1 MTNHWRDIKNTDVIL
16 INGANPAEA
25 HPVGFQWF
33 MKAKLD
39 PKRGIGQGGGAKIIH
54 VDPRFTR
61 TSAVADMHARIRT
74 GTDVAFFGG
83 LISYVLENNHI
94 HHEYVRNYT
103 NASFIVKDGYGFNDG
118 LFSGYDPAKRIYD
131 TSTWAYEGDTGAA
144 SGRMK
149 QEIGAHA
156 HGPVQPGQGPGGT
169 EGGKAQGGA
178 GEGEKVGAGVTI
190 AKRDM
195 QLEHPRS
202 VFQLMRKHYARYTPE
217 VVSSVTGI
225 PADQFLEIAKIV
237 GECGRPDKVMT
248 IVYAVG
254 LTQHTTGGQLIRS
267 AAVLQ
272 LLLGN
277 MGRPG
282 GGMNAERGHANIQG
296 NTDHAISW
304 EILPGYLRIPAPG
317 QKNLNDYVSQSAPK
331 KFDANSWNFFGT
343 NYRNF
348 MVSLLKT
355 WYGDHAKPENE
366 YAFDFIPKP
375 ATNSSWITIYDQAL
389 KKKMQGVILS
399 GMTATSIGPDSNQV
413 MQALANLKW
422 LVVMDALPTTSSE
435 FWRRPGVDPKS
446 IQTEVF
452 MVPCTHWI
460 EKDGSFVN
468 SGRWSQW
475 KEQVIPPEGEARHD
489 HWVMAELFDRV
500 KKLYQQQGGKFP
512 DPLMALT
519 LAYKDPLKPELE
531 ELAKEINGYD
541 LTTGQRLDTFSKLKD
556 DGTTTAGDW
565 IYTGSYPEAGNLA
578 ARRAGIQDPAKNDPT
593 GMGFYPGWAWSWPLN
608 RRVMYNRASADL
620 DGKPWDPTRPGIVWD
635 PSQHKW
641 TGDIPDYPATME
653 PRSPK
658 AWGPFIMNGEGVG
671 RLFSASMLD
680 GPFPEHYEP
689 MESPIQNPLHPS
701 QSESPVAYLYDKAAG
716 RESRFGTAA
725 DYPYIATSYRLTEH
739 EHFITQHVPY
749 LTQLQPYPFVEVPDE
764 LAREKGIVSGDRV
777 RVSSKRGR
785 LEVAAIVTKRL
796 GALTVGGK
804 KVYHIGIPIHWGFVG
819 IAADRDPTKGANW
832 LANALTP
839 FVGDANSRTPEF
851 KAFLVNIEK
860 I

>member
-1 MTNHWRDIKNTDVIL
+1 MTNHWRDIKNADVIL

-39 PKRGIGQGGGAKIIH
+39 PKRGIGSGGGAKMIH

-61 TSAVADMHARIRT
+61 TSAVCDVYARIRT

-83 LISYVLENNHI
+83 LINYVIERNLI
-94 HHEYVRNYT
+94 HHEYVRHYT
-103 NASFIVKDGYGFNDG
+103 NASFLVKDGYAFHEG
-118 LFSGYDPAKRIYD
+118 LFSGYDPAKRLYD
-131 TSTWAYEGDTGAA
+131 TASWMYEGDP
-144 SGRMK
+144 SGQATYDRTQK
-149 QEIGAHA
+149 EVLA
-156 HGPVQPGQGPGGT
+156 HGDQPKASAGPAT
-169 EGGKAQGGA
+169 A
-178 GEGEKVGAGVTI
+178 I
-190 AKRDM
+190 ARRDM

-202 VFQLMRKHYARYTPE
+202 VFQLLRKHYARYTPD
-217 VVSSVTGI
+217 VVEDITGI
-225 PADQFLEIAKIV
+225 PKDQFLEIAKIV
-237 GECGRPDKVMT
+237 GETGRPDKVMT

-254 LTQHTTGGQLIRS
+254 LTHHTTGGQLIRS
-267 AAVLQ
+267 GALLQ

-296 NTDHAISW
+296 NTDNAISW

-317 QKNLNDYVSQSAPK
+317 QKNLDDYVAQSAPK
-331 KFDANSWNFFGT
+331 KFDTNSWNYFGT
-343 NYRNF
+343 NYRKF
-348 MVSLLKT
+348 MVSLLKG
-355 WYGDHAKPENE
+355 WYGDVAKPENE
-366 YAFDFIPKP
+366 FAFDFVPKP
-375 ATNSSWITIYDQAL
+375 ATNSSWISIYDQAL
-389 KKKMQGVILS
+389 KSKMQGVILS
-399 GMTATSIGPDSNQV
+399 GMTATSIGPDANLV

-435 FWRRPGVDPKS
+435 FWRRPGVDPKT

-452 MVPCTHWI
+452 MVPTTHWI
-460 EKDGSFVN
+460 EKDGSFTN

-475 KEQVIPPEGEARHD
+475 KDQVMPPEGDARHD
-489 HWVMAELFDRV
+489 HWILADLFHRV

-512 DPLMALT
+512 EPVMAVT
-519 LAYKDPLKPELE
+519 LPYKDPLKPELD
-531 ELAKEINGYD
+531 ELTQEMNGFD
-541 LTTGQRLDTFSKLKD
+541 LATGKRLDSFAKLKD
-556 DGTTTAGDW
+556 DGTTTAGNW
-565 IYTGSYPEAGNLA
+565 IYTGSYPDAGNLMK
-578 ARRAGIQDPAKNDPT
+578 RRAGVQDPAKNDPT
-593 GMGFYPGWAWSWPLN
+593 GMGYYHGWAWSWPLN
-608 RRVMYNRASADL
+608 RRVLYNRASADL
-620 DGKPWDPTRPGIVWD
+620 DGKPWDPARPGITWD
-635 PSQHKW
+635 AGQKKW
-641 TGDIPDYPATME
+641 VGDVPDYPPTME

-689 MESPIQNPLHPS
+689 MESPIPNPLHPA
-701 QSESPVAYLYDKAAG
+701 QSESPVVFRYDKAEG
-716 RESRFGTAA
+716 RFGTAA
-725 DYPYIATSYRLTEH
+725 EYPYIATSYRLTEH
-739 EHFITQHVPY
+739 EHYVTQHVPH
-749 LTQLQPYPFVEVPDE
+749 LDQLQPYPFVEIPEEV
-764 LAREKGIVSGDRV
+764 AQEKGIKSGDRV
-777 RVSSKRGR
+777 RVSSKRGK

-796 GALTVGGK
+796 GPVKAGGK
-804 KVYHIGIPIHWGFVG
+804 TLYHIGIPIHWGFVG

-851 KAFLVNIEK
+851 KAFLVNVEK